1 MAKRPKAIVLDS
13 WAVIAYLEDE
23 PASEKVA
30 NIMADAQEQEIPLLM
45 MTEVNAGETW
55 YIIARRTSKADADR
69 TIKELQDLGIEFVD
83 ADWNLAQRAGYF
95 KPKNKMSFAG
105 CFASALAKERE
116 AHLVTGDPEF
126 RQVEREISVLWLT
139 TASR

>member
-13 WAVIAYLEDE
+13 WAVIAYLEDM

-45 MTEVNAGETW
+45 SVVNAGETW
-55 YIIARRTSKADADR
+55 YIVARRTSKADADR
-69 TIKELQDLGIEFVD
+69 TIKELRELGIEFVD
-83 ADWNLAQRAGYF
+83 ADWTLSQRAAYF
-95 KPKNKMSFAG
+95 KSKNRMSFAD
-105 CFASALAKERE
+105 CFAAALAQERE
-116 AHLVTGDPEF
+116 AHLATGDREF
-126 RQVEREISVLWLT
+126 RRVEQELSVLWLT